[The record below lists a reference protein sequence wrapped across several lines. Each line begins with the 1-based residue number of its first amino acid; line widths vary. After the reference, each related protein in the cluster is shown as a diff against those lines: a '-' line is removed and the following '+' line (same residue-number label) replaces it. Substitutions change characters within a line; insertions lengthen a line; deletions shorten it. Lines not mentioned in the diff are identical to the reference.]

1 VDVNPLPAFFCR
13 DFNDSTPAFAL
24 AYNDG
29 MNTPLDDEA
38 PRRKGILDS
47 IKGYA
52 TSALGATRS
61 KVDDISAEVEYR
73 TLRLVWMLVW
83 GLVGITSLWF
93 ALMLGVLTVIFG
105 FHIPPKYAF
114 GVPCLT
120 FFLLSLVSLLMFQRT
135 KHSRRKRERGAAA
148 GT

>member
-1 VDVNPLPAFFCR
+1 MD
-13 DFNDSTPAFAL
+13 
-24 AYNDG
+24 
-29 MNTPLDDEA
+29 TPLEGEP
-38 PRRKGILDS
+38 PRRKGIVDT

-52 TSALGATRS
+52 TTMLGATRS

-105 FHIPPKYAF
+105 FHLPPKYAF
-114 GVPCLT
+114 GMPALA
-120 FFLLSLVSLLMFQRT
+120 FLLLSLISLAMFQKT
-135 KHSRRKRERGAAA
+135 KRSQRKRERSETAR
-148 GT
+148 